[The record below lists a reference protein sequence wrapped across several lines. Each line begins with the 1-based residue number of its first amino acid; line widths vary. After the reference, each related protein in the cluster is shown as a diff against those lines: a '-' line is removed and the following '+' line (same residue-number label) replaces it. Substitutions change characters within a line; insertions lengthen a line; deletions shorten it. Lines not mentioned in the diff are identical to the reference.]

1 MKILFFGLFEA
12 NKSVAQG
19 NHAIHCVATRGNAG
33 SCNSSSDANMSDS
46 VHNQLGHWPHNL
58 SSMLASLGCTLGLC
72 NISRF
77 AVLSIHFGANFIV
90 QFLFLSLV
98 FGIPLYCFHASLG
111 QHLTAGVMDMW
122 KISPV
127 FQGIGIALLVS
138 QALIGIYSIVGVSWM
153 FIYFRDS
160 FITKL
165 DRYRWAEPYEL
176 YREDSRPLN
185 GTYKLEETVPDYLNG
200 VVLQRHNLATPES
213 TFGHLKFQVTFN
225 LAVVWMIVFVCLS
238 KGKSTSHSVDL
249 LLSSTII

>member
-1 MKILFFGLFEA
+1 MF
-12 NKSVAQG
+12 VA
-19 NHAIHCVATRGNAG
+19 
-33 SCNSSSDANMSDS
+33 
-46 VHNQLGHWPHNL
+46 
-58 SSMLASLGCTLGLC
+58 
-72 NISRF
+72 
-77 AVLSIHFGANFIV
+77 ANFIV

-176 YREDSRPLN
+176 YREVGTSELVLSMSMCTPFTLEGSSLTLTMVEQCMVMKGTYNYCDVTDSRPLN

-238 KGKSTSHSVDL
+238 KGRSISHCVEL
-249 LLSSTII
+249 LHIHIAHN